1 MDRLQKL
8 MNPQF
13 FYKHDRPH
21 KVRLFWNRE
30 VLNDFE
36 KRQKKAVFG
45 RWSRQRIVVL
55 NFSADC
61 RKILKLI

>member
-36 KRQKKAVFG
+36 KRQKK
-45 RWSRQRIVVL
+45 L
-55 NFSADC
+55 FSADDHVNG
-61 RKILKLI
+61 L